1 MSIFVCFAVDSGFTF
16 DYNEGQEKLR
26 MDFLYMEVTMRNE
39 ILDYFRKANGAYVS
53 GQQISKDLNVSR
65 TAIWKHINVLK
76 ERGYIFES
84 STRKG
89 YRLIYAPNLLTPLE
103 INSVLRTDTFGR
115 KVVYLESTTS
125 TNEEA
130 KRIAREG
137 AEEGTIVVAEEQ
149 TTGHGRLTRS
159 FYCPFAKGIWFSIIL
174 RPNFFPMEA
183 SKCTLLAAVGV
194 CRGIRR
200 LGLQDA
206 GIKWPNDILYHGK
219 KLVGILTEMSASME
233 KIDYIIIGTGINTGM
248 KKTEFPEEFREGAT
262 SFLNEG
268 INVSR
273 KELLAA
279 ILSELEK
286 EYEVAQTE
294 GFGKVL
300 DDWRQLSVT
309 LGQEVKVIFGDESYT
324 GKAIDID
331 NDGCLLVDTGE
342 TVNRVLAG
350 DVSIR
355 PADQPIKK

>member
-1 MSIFVCFAVDSGFTF
+1 
-16 DYNEGQEKLR
+16 
-26 MDFLYMEVTMRNE
+26 MRNE
-39 ILDYFRKANGAYVS
+39 ILDYFRKADGNFVS
-53 GQQISKDLNVSR
+53 GQQISKDLHVSR

-103 INSVLRTDTFGR
+103 IDSALHTETFGR
-115 KVVYLESTTS
+115 HVVYLESTQS

-130 KRIAREG
+130 KKIAREG

-149 TTGHGRLTRS
+149 ITGHGRLARG
-159 FYCPFAKGIWFSIIL
+159 FYSPFAKGIWFSLIL
-174 RPNFFPMEA
+174 RPKFFPMEA

-200 LGLQDA
+200 MGLADA
-206 GIKWPNDILYHGK
+206 GIKWPNDILVHGK
-219 KLVGILTEMSASME
+219 KLVGILTLMSASME
-233 KIDYIIIGTGINTGM
+233 KIDYIIMGIGINTGI
-248 KKTEFPEEFREGAT
+248 KKNEFPEDFREGAT

-273 KELLAA
+273 KDLLAA

-286 EYEVAQTE
+286 EYSIAQDE
-294 GFGKVL
+294 GFDKVL
-300 DDWRQLSVT
+300 DDWRALSVT
-309 LGQEVKVIFGDESYT
+309 LGQEVRVIFGDDSYT
-324 GKAIDID
+324 GKAVDID
-331 NDGCLLVDTGE
+331 RDGCLLVNTGSE
-342 TVNRVLAG
+342 VKRVIAG

-355 PADQPIKK
+355 PVDAPIPKR